1 MGATGARFEPSDGN
15 GKWLQRGVITVS
27 SGQTGKQAVTRKK
40 DENVY
45 DIDALRR
52 EEFPLSETEIYFNH
66 ASISPLPTRTRRR
79 MQEVVGELAKQP
91 WSYFM
96 KEGAAASEG
105 LTNALVEMYNAEGP
119 DQIVPISSTSNGLSA
134 IALAVDW
141 QPGDNVV
148 FCEVEFPSNAYPWL
162 SLERLGV
169 EARLAPAVNGGM
181 SLEALAPLVDERTR
195 VVAASAIQFLS
206 GHRTNLK
213 AVGAFCKERDIIFV
227 VDAIQAAGHIPIDLQ
242 AMNIDVLASGGQK
255 SLLAAPGAGFM
266 YVREGVCGQLRPLP
280 IGPNATQDFLHWLN
294 YDLTPMPGASR
305 FSMGTW
311 DVVGWIGLGESI
323 GLLRELG
330 MENVERHTVALA
342 AEAIAM
348 LQRMG
353 FEVITP
359 PGHGPIVTFRS
370 GLSAEKTEAL
380 VNFFAENHV
389 SVVRHLDASGE
400 PHVRLSFH
408 AYNTRE
414 EIHCFET
421 MLKQGLD
428 HIA

>member
-1 MGATGARFEPSDGN
+1 M
-15 GKWLQRGVITVS
+15 
-27 SGQTGKQAVTRKK
+27 
-40 DENVY
+40 Y
-45 DIDALRR
+45 DIEALRR

-66 ASISPLPTRTRRR
+66 ASISPLPARTQRR
-79 MQEVVGELAKQP
+79 MQHVVRELAKQP
-91 WSYFM
+91 WTYFM
-96 KEGAAASEG
+96 TEGAAASDG
-105 LTNALVEMYNAEGP
+105 LKKALVELYNAKNP
-119 DQIVPISSTSNGLSA
+119 DEIVPIPSTSSGLGA

-141 QPGDNVV
+141 EPGDNVV

-169 EARLAPAVNGGM
+169 EARLVPAVNGGLT
-181 SLEALAPLVDERTR
+181 LEALAPLVDERTK

-213 AVGAFCKERDIIFV
+213 AIGAFCKERDIFFV

-280 IGPNATQDFLHWLN
+280 IGPNATQDFLHWLD

-311 DVVGWIGLGESI
+311 NVVGWIGLGESI
-323 GLLRELG
+323 SLLRELG
-330 MENVERHTVALA
+330 LENIDRHTVGLA

-348 LQRMG
+348 LQRLG

-370 GLSAEKTEAL
+370 GLSVEKTEAL
-380 VNFFAENHV
+380 VSSLSENQV
-389 SVVRHLDASGE
+389 SVVRHLDGSGV

-408 AYNTRE
+408 AYNTAE
-414 EIHCFET
+414 ELHCFESI
-421 MLKQGLD
+421 LKKGLD
-428 HIA
+428 QIA

>member
-1 MGATGARFEPSDGN
+1 M
-15 GKWLQRGVITVS
+15 
-27 SGQTGKQAVTRKK
+27 
-40 DENVY
+40 Y
-45 DIDALRR
+45 DIEALRR

-66 ASISPLPTRTRRR
+66 ASISPLPMRTRRR
-79 MQEVVGELAKQP
+79 MQDVVGELANQP
-91 WSYFM
+91 WTYFM

-105 LTNALVEMYNAEGP
+105 LKKALVKLYNARNP
-119 DQIVPISSTSNGLSA
+119 DEIVPIPSTSSGLGA

-141 QPGDNVV
+141 EPGDNVV

-169 EARLAPAVNGGM
+169 EARLVPAVNGGLT
-181 SLEALAPLVDERTR
+181 LEALAPLVDERTR
-195 VVAASAIQFLS
+195 VVSASAIQFLS

-213 AVGAFCKERDIIFV
+213 AIGAFCKERDIIFV

-280 IGPNATQDFLHWLN
+280 IGPNATQDFLHWLD

-311 DVVGWIGLGESI
+311 NVVGWIGLADSI
-323 GLLRELG
+323 SLLQELG
-330 MENVERHTVALA
+330 LDNIDRHTVGLA

-348 LQRMG
+348 LERRG

-370 GLSAEKTEAL
+370 GLSVEKTEAL
-380 VNFFAENHV
+380 VGFLSDNHV
-389 SVVRHLDASGE
+389 TVVRHLDASGE

-408 AYNTRE
+408 AYNTSE
-414 EIHCFET
+414 ELHCFESIF
-421 MLKQGLD
+421 KQGLD
-428 HIA
+428 QVS